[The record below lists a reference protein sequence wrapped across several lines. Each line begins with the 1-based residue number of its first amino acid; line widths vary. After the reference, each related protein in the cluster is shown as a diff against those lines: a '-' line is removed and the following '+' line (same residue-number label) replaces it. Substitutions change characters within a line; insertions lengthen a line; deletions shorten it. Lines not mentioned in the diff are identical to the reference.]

1 MEKIQD
7 QDRLATLI
15 HQWNQDHYDIYE
27 LSKPNEVKTTMKVHL
42 FKYLSIIT
50 ITISHLIRYYFRIL
64 HSGTQRPPR
73 ID

>member
-15 HQWNQDHYDIYE
+15 HQWNQDHYDIFE

-42 FKYLSIIT
+42 FKYLSIIYHRET
-50 ITISHLIRYYFRIL
+50 LIIVPIL
-64 HSGTQRPPR
+64 LNFGFWAYGV
-73 ID
+73 